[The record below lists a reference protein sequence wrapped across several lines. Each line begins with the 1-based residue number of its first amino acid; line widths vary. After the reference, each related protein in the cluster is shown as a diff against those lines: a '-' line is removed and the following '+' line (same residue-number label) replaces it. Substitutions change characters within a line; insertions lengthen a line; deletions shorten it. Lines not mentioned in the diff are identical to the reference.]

1 MSHKITFMIPERLKN
16 DLRHSVISDG
26 YGLRGKS
33 KWVYEAIEQLIELT
47 DFAEL
52 VSIND
57 EMTPSIK
64 GKSETIVVDD
74 VIKRKIDFAVI
85 STRKEYPA
93 LEGVQSRIVRTAII
107 QRMLRT

>member
-1 MSHKITFMIPERLKN
+1 MSHKITFVIPERLKN
-16 DLRHSVISDG
+16 DLRHYIISNG

-33 KWVYEAIEQLIELT
+33 KWVYEAIERLIELS

-52 VSIND
+52 VSINN
-57 EMTPSIK
+57 EMNPSVK

-74 VIKRKIDFAVI
+74 LIKKKIDLAVI
-85 STRKEYPA
+85 SVRKQYPA